1 MHRWIWILLALLP
14 MAVMAAPNEAAQ
26 SSAAQGELR
35 MALKGQAL
43 VAHLILPAA
52 LVVGFD
58 HAPAGEDEKMAV
70 TDALA
75 RLGKA
80 SNVLEPLAEAGCE
93 VTREGAE
100 SGLAP
105 LKQGDAPEPEPVS
118 DPAFRAR
125 YAWHCATPEA
135 LLAVDVPLL
144 EFLNGVALDTLV
156 ITDQGQRALTLAAPE
171 TRLPIVEP

>member
-1 MHRWIWILLALLP
+1 MHGRIWILLALLP
-14 MAVMAAPNEAAQ
+14 MMAMADPPDAAR
-26 SSAAQGELR
+26 GELR

-43 VAHLILPAA
+43 VAHLSLPAPV
-52 LVVGFD
+52 VVGFD
-58 HAPAGEDEKMAV
+58 HAPAGDDENMAV

-93 VTREGAE
+93 VTREGVE
-100 SGLAP
+100 TGLAP
-105 LKQGDAPEPEPVS
+105 LEQGDAPASKPAS
-118 DPAFRAR
+118 NPAFQAR
-125 YAWHCATPEA
+125 YAWHCATPQA

-156 ITDQGQRALTLAAPE
+156 VTDQGQRSLILAAPQ
-171 TRLPIVEP
+171 TRLPIVEQP